1 VTSGTASARF
11 GFRLRQTGLLIGL
24 GVGAARAGLAQEPA
38 RYPDPAIEDNSFF
51 VEEAHNQEPRVVQH
65 INNLWLSGDHLQDLF
80 YTFTQEWPVGGQ
92 RNQLSYTIPLT
103 RLEGQSLGIGDVLLN
118 YRYQL
123 GAGGRRWAVA
133 PRFSLILPTGSV
145 AKELGFGTVGVQL
158 NLPASIRLSRQL
170 VTHWDAGVT
179 VLPRAEGAGAVHRG
193 LVNYN
198 LNGSLIGP
206 LMLPVQVMLEGVVN
220 FVAVIDSTGEVRR
233 ETVGI
238 ASPGIR
244 AALNLG
250 TLQIVPGIAAPVLLS
265 QGRARVGLFSYL
277 SFEHPF

>member
-1 VTSGTASARF
+1 
-11 GFRLRQTGLLIGL
+11 
-24 GVGAARAGLAQEPA
+24 
-38 RYPDPAIEDNSFF
+38 
-51 VEEAHNQEPRVVQH
+51 
-65 INNLWLSGDHLQDLF
+65 
-80 YTFTQEWPVGGQ
+80 
-92 RNQLSYTIPLT
+92 
-103 RLEGQSLGIGDVLLN
+103 
-118 YRYQL
+118 
-123 GAGGRRWAVA
+123 
-133 PRFSLILPTGSV
+133 
-145 AKELGFGTVGVQL
+145 
-158 NLPASIRLSRQL
+158 
-170 VTHWDAGVT
+170 
-179 VLPRAEGAGAVHRG
+179 
-193 LVNYN
+193 VNYN